1 MANFNLD
8 DDFVKDAEDRAKAH
22 KSKSADNLVMANV
35 RVPKK
40 LRDRLKIEV
49 VDHDRSN
56 TYIIEEA
63 LENWLE
69 KSEK

>member
-1 MANFNLD
+1 VANFSLD
-8 DDFVKDAEDRAKAH
+8 HDFVKDAENRAKAH
-22 KSKSADNLVMANV
+22 KSKPTDNLVMANV
-35 RVPKK
+35 RVPEK
-40 LRDRLKIEV
+40 LRDRLRIEV

-56 TYIIEEA
+56 TSIIEEA